1 MKIIPF
7 VKLSGEL
14 LETTCDVDVTYF
26 PFDTQNCVIE
36 LLAWGHKTDINVTY
50 STNAIYL
57 DVFSENNVWILQ
69 STKTE
74 TSFFVDLPYTKLTI
88 TLNRR
93 YAFFILNLFSP
104 VLVIAFLNAV
114 VFLLPAESGERVGY
128 AITCLLALSVY
139 MTYASENLPVSSK
152 PISILTVVLLLYII
166 ISAAMCLEV
175 IIGLKFHLHDD
186 SSPPSHILT
195 QTLCFSL
202 ENCKRNRAKSVAA
215 LDDVKEKDIE
225 NNDIFKDGV
234 VSKCI
239 SWKQVGNRFDMLCF
253 IFNNFIMVLLFIIYL
268 GIVIN

>member
-1 MKIIPF
+1 M
-7 VKLSGEL
+7 
-14 LETTCDVDVTYF
+14 
-26 PFDTQNCVIE
+26 
-36 LLAWGHKTDINVTY
+36 
-50 STNAIYL
+50 
-57 DVFSENNVWILQ
+57 
-69 STKTE
+69 
-74 TSFFVDLPYTKLTI
+74 PYTKLTI

-139 MTYASENLPVSSK
+139 MTYASDNLPVSSK

-186 SSPPSHILT
+186 STTPSYILT
-195 QTLCFSL
+195 KIMCFSL

-225 NNDIFKDGV
+225 NNDIFKDDGV
-234 VSKCI
+234 TKCI
-239 SWKQVGNRFDMLCF
+239 SWKQIGHRFDMICF
-253 IFNNFIMVLLFIIYL
+253 IFNNFCMVLLFIIYL
-268 GIVIN
+268 AIVV